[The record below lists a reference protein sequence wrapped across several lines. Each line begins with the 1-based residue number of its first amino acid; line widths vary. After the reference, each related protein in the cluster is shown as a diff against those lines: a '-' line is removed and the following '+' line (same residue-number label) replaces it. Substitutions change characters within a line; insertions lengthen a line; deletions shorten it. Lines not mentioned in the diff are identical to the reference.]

1 MKKLLIPLVC
11 VGLAVGCGDVP
22 TGTDE
27 LAPNF
32 GVAGKSGCYTVSG
45 VLEFVGSPPATIS
58 GDVEANA
65 EIVISTPVHVGGVVW
80 SRYGKQTWKITGGI
94 VTPLIGKTVVWEY
107 EFLSIWPIGQFPVG
121 TTKSTA
127 RLVEGAQ
134 RGSFTAH
141 GTYNAFTAQARQ
153 EYHGVICP

>member
-32 GVAGKSGCYTVSG
+32 GVAGNSGCYTVSG
-45 VLEFVGSPPATIS
+45 DFDVIPGSLTIS
-58 GDVEANA
+58 GDVEGTAT
-65 EIVISTPVHVGGVVW
+65 IVISPPVHVGGVVW
-80 SRYGKQTWKITGGI
+80 SRYGQQTWEITGGI

>member
-22 TGTDE
+22 TGTDGPT
-27 LAPNF
+27 PNF
-32 GVAGKSGCYTVSG
+32 GVAGNSGCYTVSG
-45 VLEFVGSPPATIS
+45 VLGGILGSPFTIS
-58 GDVEANA
+58 GDVEGTIT
-65 EIVISTPVHVGGVVW
+65 IVISPPVHVGGVVW
-80 SRYGKQTWKITGGI
+80 SRYGQQTWEITGGI

-141 GTYNAFTAQARQ
+141 GTYNYFTAQARQ